1 VHFLLAAK
9 SFSGITTSEL
19 DEFKS
24 VYGPFAYHCRFPGC
38 SDAST
43 CFSTDGLRLRHENTH
58 VPSLV
63 CTFSDCTY
71 SLAFQS
77 VSGLERHIRENHVS
91 EASRIPGS
99 IRIHSKHSSV
109 QASFRTASKYQ
120 PDTKGSTRTDLDQR
134 STNLVG
140 NFSSDDAPPARKARK
155 RTTAELAADIQR
167 YRRAGDEWQA
177 SKTADTVGGEDNSF
191 SGTLQP
197 EGDAEQ
203 ASRASNRRY
212 QCYYCRESEP
222 RTIQDLIIHESRDH
236 SPLTASQTV
245 RCTFCYA
252 QLRFLEYERH
262 LQHYHGE
269 NLDADIYRDH
279 ITKDNSIWLCMWCHH
294 LIHTLRNLFS
304 HEWEC
309 HKFYESY
316 GGARECSF
324 CPMQMGTDVR
334 SSVEYQ
340 DHLQKAHAEEPVA
353 SLYLRHLE
361 GLEARTWKQRSVG
374 TSQSTATDQRTIAT
388 NQRTIAT
395 DQRTYRCNWCV
406 ESPNAYHP
414 TLISLMKHESSD
426 HSFQQL
432 FSSLGGNCMICS
444 WERTI
449 TLVASPMA
457 YLEHLEASHART
469 AHASS
474 YIDHL
479 RTLNTEIVKLGVGN
493 RDSNGLTYFC
503 NWCVSRAGQF
513 DSLQDL
519 IVHEETHQG
528 TVNKMSLCYG
538 ICNFCPL
545 RLNSQ
550 ATEVLIEH
558 LRKEHR
564 YSLVTSSTLG
574 HYLPHLLRLL
584 GLLY

>member
-77 VSGLERHIRENHVS
+77 VSGLERHIRENHVN
-91 EASRIPGS
+91 EAPRIPGS

-120 PDTKGSTRTDLDQR
+120 PDTKGSTRTDLDHR

-140 NFSSDDAPPARKARK
+140 NFSSDDAPPARKAQK

-177 SKTADTVGGEDNSF
+177 SKTANTVGGEDNSF
-191 SGTLQP
+191 SRTLQP

-269 NLDADIYRDH
+269 DLDADIYRDH
-279 ITKDNSIWLCMWCHH
+279 ITQDNSRWPCMWCHR

-316 GGARECSF
+316 GGARECLF

-361 GLEARTWKQRSVG
+361 ELEARTWKQRSVG
-374 TSQSTATDQRTIAT
+374 TSQSTATD
-388 NQRTIAT
+388 QRTIAT

-444 WERTI
+444 WKQTI

-457 YLEHLEASHART
+457 YLLHLKASHSRVDD
-469 AHASS
+469 ASS
-474 YIDHL
+474 YLDHFC
-479 RTLNTEIVKLGVGN
+479 TLYAGQVELGIGN
-493 RDSNGLTYFC
+493 RDASGLTYFC
-503 NWCVSRAGQF
+503 NWCVSRAAVQF
-513 DSLQDL
+513 DSLPDL
-519 IVHEETHQG
+519 MAHEKSHVG
-528 TVNKMSLCYG
+528 TVDMSHCFG
-538 ICNFCPL
+538 ICNFCSY
-545 RLNSQ
+545 RLGHQ
-550 ATEVLIEH
+550 ATGVLIQH
-558 LRKEHR
+558 LTKEHKYPPGR
-564 YSLVTSSTLG
+564 SSTLG
-574 HYLPHLLRLL
+574 HYLSHLFGFLL
-584 GLLY
+584 EPEFLG